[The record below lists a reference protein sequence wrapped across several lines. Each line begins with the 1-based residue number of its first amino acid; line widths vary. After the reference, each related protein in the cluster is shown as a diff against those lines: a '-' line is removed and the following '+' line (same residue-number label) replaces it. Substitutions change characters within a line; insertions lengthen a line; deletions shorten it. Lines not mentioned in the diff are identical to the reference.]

1 MPDKKILVLNQ
12 QQIQQKIDRIAY
24 QVLEDNLD
32 ETEIVIAGI
41 LPRGNFL
48 AERLKQVLDKIAPF
62 KTTLLSIELEK
73 ESSTLKSNIDFD
85 VNAYAN
91 KVIIL
96 VDDVLNSGKTLAY
109 GLGVFLDVSL
119 KKISTVVLVDRNH
132 KSFPISTD
140 YAGLAL
146 STVLKEHVDVVLNE
160 EGQEDAVYLR

>member
-1 MPDKKILVLNQ
+1 MSHRKILVLNQ

-24 QVLEDNLD
+24 QILEDNLD
-32 ETEIVIAGI
+32 EPEIIIAGI

-48 AERLKQVLDKIAPF
+48 AERIKQVLDGIAPF
-62 KTTLLSIELEK
+62 KSTLLYIDLDK
-73 ESSTLKSNIDFD
+73 LSSTLQANIDFNVD
-85 VNAYAN
+85 DCAN

-109 GLGVFLDVSL
+109 GLGVFLDIPL
-119 KKISTVVLVDRNH
+119 KKISTAVLVDRNH

-146 STVLKEHVDVVLNE
+146 STVLKEHVDVILNE
-160 EGQEDAVYLR
+160 EGHEDAVYLR